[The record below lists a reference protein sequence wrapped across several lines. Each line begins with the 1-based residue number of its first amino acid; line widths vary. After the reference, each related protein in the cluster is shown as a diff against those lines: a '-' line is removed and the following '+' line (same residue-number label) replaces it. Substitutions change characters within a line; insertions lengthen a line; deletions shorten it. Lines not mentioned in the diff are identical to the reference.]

1 MAQQFIK
8 YTTDGLKI
16 AQTEEA
22 SAKCFL
28 KLCKHTKAYMHTYTG
43 EIIENIFLNQSN
55 AKDWESNECHHN
67 ILASLAVLICR
78 GADEDSEK
86 CTQYM
91 LMIIKKFIEPLNEK
105 VQWIK
110 AEQAKAVVNITEKQL
125 DKKEYDR
132 TVDHIDLIGEFVKG
146 C

>member
-1 MAQQFIK
+1 
-8 YTTDGLKI
+8 
-16 AQTEEA
+16 
-22 SAKCFL
+22 
-28 KLCKHTKAYMHTYTG
+28 
-43 EIIENIFLNQSN
+43 
-55 AKDWESNECHHN
+55 
-67 ILASLAVLICR
+67 
-78 GADEDSEK
+78 
-86 CTQYM
+86 M